1 MQSLFDRLND
11 VKWFVLG
18 AFLIL
23 LLLWIAWPFLDVLV
37 FAIFFYY
44 VARPIKDRMRPYIK
58 NETLLVIACLLLLV
72 LPLILIM
79 SYVVL
84 LAVSQANS
92 LIQYVSAQS
101 LPAGPLSNMSN
112 VISNIQSQLSPENFK
127 SENIGTTII
136 ELYHR
141 LQDLFKST
149 SSVHAILIAMGMTFV
164 DLVFKVFLMLAI
176 IFYLLR
182 DDGKQK
188 AWFKSVFPAP
198 VAEHDHVLV
207 RYYRAVDSDLESVF
221 FGNILS
227 IVIFAVIAA
236 VVYSVLNFFTPD
248 PTFVIPYPILM
259 GILLGIAAL
268 LPLVGAWTVDIPI
281 MLYILARTMMSGTF
295 FAHAG
300 FFAVMAV
307 AIFIF
312 VETLPGYLL
321 RPFIS
326 HGQVNVGLLMFAY
339 ILGPIVFGVSGL
351 FLAVIVLVLL
361 THYFKIVVPQLT
373 KDMGR
378 DVKKE

>member
-1 MQSLFDRLND
+1 
-11 VKWFVLG
+11 LG
-18 AFLIL
+18 AL
-23 LLLWIAWPFLDVLV
+23 LLLIFLWVAWPFLDVII

-44 VARPIKDRMRPYIK
+44 VARPIKDRLRPYIK

-72 LPLILIM
+72 LPLALIM

-84 LAVSQANS
+84 LAVSQVNS
-92 LIQYVSAQS
+92 LLQYVSAQS
-101 LPAGPLSNMSN
+101 LPAGPLSNMSS
-112 VISNIQSQLSPENFK
+112 VISSIQSQLSPENFK

-141 LQDLFKST
+141 SKDLLKST
-149 SSVHAILIAMGMTFV
+149 SSIHAILIAMGMTFV

-176 IFYLLR
+176 VFYLLR
-182 DDGKQK
+182 DDDKLK
-188 AWFKSVFPAP
+188 AWFKSEFPAL
-198 VAEHDHVLV
+198 VTEHDHVLV

-227 IVIFAVIAA
+227 IVIFALIAA
-236 VVYSVLNFFTPD
+236 AVYSILNFFAPD

-259 GILLGIAAL
+259 GILLGVAAL

-281 MLYILARTMMSGTF
+281 MLYILARTLMAGTF
-295 FAHAG
+295 FAHVG
-300 FFAVMAV
+300 FFVVMAI

-326 HGQVNVGLLMFAY
+326 HGHINVGLLMFAY
-339 ILGPIVFGVSGL
+339 ILGPIVFGISGL

-361 THYFKIVVPQLT
+361 TYYFKIVVPQLT
-373 KDMGR
+373 KDLNR
-378 DVKKE
+378 DRGN